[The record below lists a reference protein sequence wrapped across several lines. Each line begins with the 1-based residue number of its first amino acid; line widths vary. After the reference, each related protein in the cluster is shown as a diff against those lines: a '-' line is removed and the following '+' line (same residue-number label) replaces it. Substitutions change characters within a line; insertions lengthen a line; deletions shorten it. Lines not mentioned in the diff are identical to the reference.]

1 MKRYTLTQYSTISQD
16 EIQKKVLL
24 IYMKSRKKEKKME
37 MKNGTE
43 SKTKLADISLNISN
57 NHSLSSLY
65 TLIKKNWEARDMAW
79 SL

>member
-24 IYMKSRKKEKKME
+24 IYMKSRKKEKKIE

-43 SKTKLADISLNISN
+43 SKTKLADVSLNISN

-65 TLIKKNWEARDMAW
+65 TLIKKN
-79 SL
+79 